1 VTPRPTRPEKARPEK
16 GRETVRVIHVL
27 TLATDDGAYGGPL
40 TVAVGQAAEL
50 RARGHRVDVVAGRLT
65 GAKRVDGPDGVAVRT
80 FRALRLAPSPSVA
93 WLFSPGLLGW
103 LVRSVRGADVVHVH
117 TGRDLV
123 GLTAIAVARVLRRP
137 VVVQTH
143 GMLSEKRDPL
153 ARAVDAVLTRPLLG
167 TADRH
172 LVLTDLDEHAVR
184 ALGASASVQRI
195 PNGVAGTPDA
205 EHDEPAV
212 PDVLYCARLHRRKRA
227 GAFVEM
233 AALLAGRFPGVR
245 FSIVGPDGGELAAV
259 RRAIERHGL
268 AGTVHYEGPLPGTA
282 VLARMRRSTVYVLPS
297 VEEPFP
303 MSLLEALS
311 VGLPSVCTFDT
322 GISDALAAERAAIVT
337 DGSPRELA
345 AAVAGLLESSARRDE
360 MAAAG
365 RRVIA
370 ERYSVAAMVDVVDRS
385 YREVTSREPAP
396 PVTVPL
402 QRVKGVEGAEVVR

>member
-1 VTPRPTRPEKARPEK
+1 
-16 GRETVRVIHVL
+16 VRVIHVL

-50 RARGHRVDVVAGRLT
+50 RARGHRVEVVAGRT
-65 GAKRVDGPDGVAVRT
+65 TRPVRVAGPDGCAVRT
-80 FRALRLAPSPSVA
+80 FRALRLGPRRSVA
-93 WLFSPGLLGW
+93 WLVSPGLVGW
-103 LVRSVRGADVVHVH
+103 LLRAVRGADVVHVH
-117 TGRDLV
+117 SGRDLV
-123 GLTAIAVARVLRRP
+123 GFTAIAVARLLRRP

-143 GMLSEKRDPL
+143 GMISEKHGPL
-153 ARAVDAVLTRPLLG
+153 ARLVDAVLTRPLLG

-172 LVLTDLDEHAVR
+172 LVLTDLDDRAVR
-184 ALGASASVQRI
+184 ALGASTSVRRI
-195 PNGVAGTPDA
+195 PNGVAATRAADRV
-205 EHDEPAV
+205 EPAV

-245 FSIVGPDGGELAAV
+245 FSIVGPDGGELPAV

-268 AGTVHYEGPLPGTA
+268 TGVVHYEGTLPGTA
-282 VLARMRRSTVYVLPS
+282 VLARMQRSTVYVLPS

-345 AAVAGLLESSARRDE
+345 EAVAGLLESPARR
-360 MAAAG
+360 AALAGAG

-370 ERYSVAAMVDVVDRS
+370 ERFSVAAMVDVVEQS
-385 YREVTSREPAP
+385 YREVSGAPAP
-396 PVTVPL
+396 PRTPG
-402 QRVKGVEGAEVVR
+402 RRARAEGVKEVSQ